1 MRTNGQPVDKGGEA
15 RGRVLGAFT
24 LIEVLT
30 VISLLTVLL
39 LATLPAFRSARTNAQ
54 RNAAASES
62 MEIASAALEFRRVYG
77 SWPCEVE
84 VAGGGSVLLTAKR
97 PADGKREQLKAD
109 EVDLSDV
116 VHVLLGEDDAKYR
129 QYNPRAIQFLELSRS
144 CLRTNKNDTA
154 AYPYDPWGQP
164 YVLVMLRAVRKGGY
178 ASASVNRIEGGLAIK
193 VSGTAADFSV
203 FAVNSDGT
211 FSEVHPG
218 NFVSA
223 PDDAVAF
230 SWGDPMM
237 ITNKAAPTRIVGSW
251 SPR

>member
-1 MRTNGQPVDKGGEA
+1 MRNNGQSADKGGNA

-54 RNAAASES
+54 RHAAASEA

-77 SWPCEVE
+77 SWPCEE
-84 VAGGGSVLLTAKR
+84 EAEGGGNTLSAGRKR
-97 PADGKREQLKAD
+97 NPGENWPSFDSYNLDIGK
-109 EVDLSDV
+109 V
-116 VHVLLGEDDAKYR
+116 VHVLLGDDASEFR
-129 QYNPRAIQFLELSRS
+129 LYNPRAIQFLELSRN
-144 CLRTNKNDTA
+144 CLRTNRNDTV

-164 YVLVMLRAVRKGGY
+164 YVLVMSRPIQHSDDADSDV
-178 ASASVNRIEGGLAIK
+178 SRIEGGLAFDINEGG
-193 VSGTAADFSV
+193 STY
-203 FAVNSDGT
+203 T
-211 FSEVHPG
+211 IET
-218 NFVSA
+218 

-251 SPR
+251 SNR